1 MQKMDSAIISTSRTR
16 SLAHRKLR
24 ARDRRGFTL
33 LELLISTA
41 LASVVLVAVLSAFL
55 MIGRTGY
62 NASSY
67 SIMEAEARRALETF
81 SIEARMA
88 SNVAWTSSNSVTL
101 TVLSSTSNYTVTYF
115 YDTDTKSFYRVL
127 GPAGSSAGRTTLV
140 RNVEDFAFRRFKV
153 VNGTDFVAANDLETK
168 QLQIMLRTVRS
179 RSTAVD
185 ATNAVLSARVILRNK
200 VVST

>member
-1 MQKMDSAIISTSRTR
+1 MPDRKRSGTR
-16 SLAHRKLR
+16 A
-24 ARDRRGFTL
+24 FTM
-33 LELLISTA
+33 LELLIATGIS
-41 LASVVLVAVLSAFL
+41 SVILVGVLSAFL

-67 SIMEAEARRALETF
+67 SIMEAEARRALDTF

-88 SNVAWTSSNSVTL
+88 SNVTWTNSSSVTL
-101 TVLSSTSNYTVTYF
+101 TVLSSTSNYSVTY
-115 YDTDTKSFYRVL
+115 YYNSAEKAFYRVL
-127 GPAGSSAGRTTLV
+127 GPAGSTAGRMTLI
-140 RNVEDFAFRRFKV
+140 RDVEDFAFRRFKV
-153 VNGTDFVAANDLETK
+153 VNGSDFAANNDLETK

-179 RSTAVD
+179 RTTTVD